1 MKKTDSLWKYADK
14 KTGVWAAVYS
24 CLTLFSVL
32 AVCLPSWYEKLP
44 QIDELVCGQVIWTGY
59 AKQADLLFVK
69 WILTGLPVLFLFFMG
84 ILCWNRKKQY
94 LNQTECM
101 ILGGGYLACLV
112 LGMIQ
117 PENGWKYGISFGV
130 LVVDYL
136 ICRQKS
142 SGREALQYFRNALYQ
157 AMLVTLLVM
166 TGVLVLS
173 FVSPQIAQLWQKC
186 GGLMPGLF
194 AVALLAFAVLREKSL
209 AAAFKIRWVQAAFP
223 FSLLGMVH
231 FRYAYEAEPGLMEL
245 FYSGRWKLFCFL
257 LAILLSAVCI
267 WQLARRR
274 QKLTVSTFAVV
285 ALLRV
290 FTQPEGLLSIDF
302 FHNGELSLPM
312 QQLSSYGRLPYQGLV
327 PIHGMCDYFFG
338 ALDVLFFDGSYLA
351 LNAAK
356 VVGNMLMAI
365 FLAVII
371 YYFVQSRVQGLLMLY
386 FFIPY
391 LIDVA
396 GMRYLFLFAMFL
408 ILFSRRVR
416 DGLWYLYA
424 WILLSILATAWNASI
439 GGAAAIAFVPVV
451 LYRCIKFLPRQVKAL
466 MDSTAWQK
474 VRVAAAWLLLFA
486 LGVAYIPMFLQIVE
500 YLLDNTGTTL
510 YVNGMEMFQEVA
522 EASGDLVPGVW
533 GPHDGFFLM
542 SFGFVLPLLLCLYF
556 AFEKEK
562 GRAIEYLVSLL
573 CCFFV
578 LINYAFVRF
587 DEGLRTTVMGVFF
600 TLLIL
605 ITLLYEKGEK
615 AWHERDMRK
624 LSGLS
629 CCYLFGVFV
638 TLQLADTTPWIT
650 SGTLSLV
657 REIPAEIETTIR
669 GTPVDDPVVY
679 VTGDSVQM
687 EGLGSGFVQGNTLSS
702 LRNVQHVLVQ
712 QLDSDGT
719 CLDITN
725 EIAANVIFDRDNF
738 WPFTSAYNISNERM
752 QKKAIKMLSGNLPD
766 MILAAPVIM
775 FDEAPFSFRS
785 PILYQYLMEQGY
797 RAYKYENVIYLLRT
811 DNQVEGAKEDLQSFA
826 QLMHKKNLCYLPA
839 IWGSSE
845 GSDRQLQEIALG
857 YRIEPCEEGFTIR
870 FERPVDGDEL
880 TMLQLQLPMDVG
892 KEGAVEKSAD
902 ESIVTVSWKS
912 SVAEEEEAVFEFY
925 ADDAGDSGTYYMI
938 PLGLSPYF
946 GMTDQ
951 ITEIKVIYD
960 TKVLQ
965 IRQSEISCSFGKL
978 IEE

>member
-32 AVCLPSWYEKLP
+32 AACLPSWYEKFP
-44 QIDELVCGQVIWTGY
+44 RIDELVCGQVIWTGY
-59 AKQADLLFVK
+59 AKQADLLLVK
-69 WILTGLPVLFLFFMG
+69 CILVGVPLLFILFMG

-94 LNQTECM
+94 LNQTECT
-101 ILGGGYLACLV
+101 ILGGSYLGCLI
-112 LGMIQ
+112 LGMLQ
-117 PENGWKYGISFGV
+117 PGNGWQYGPSLGV
-130 LVVDYL
+130 FVAAYL
-136 ICRQKS
+136 ICRRKNSERDAVRFFQ
-142 SGREALQYFRNALYQ
+142 NALYH
-157 AMLVTLLVM
+157 AMFMSLLVI
-166 TGVLVLS
+166 TGILSLS
-173 FVSPQIAQLWQKC
+173 FVSSRIARLWQKC
-186 GGLMPGLF
+186 DSLPMIFFAVILLLF
-194 AVALLAFAVLREKSL
+194 AMLREKGV
-209 AAAFKIRWVQAAFP
+209 AAFNKICWVQAVFP

-231 FRYAYEAEPGLMEL
+231 FRYAYETEPGLMEL
-245 FYSGRWKLFCFL
+245 FYSGRWKLFCLL
-257 LAILLSAVCI
+257 LAVLLSAVCI
-267 WQLARRR
+267 WQLAWQR

-290 FTQPEGLLSIDF
+290 FTQPEGILSIDF

-312 QQLSSYGRLPYQGLV
+312 QQLTSYGRLPYQGLV

-338 ALDVLFFDGSYLA
+338 ALDALFFDGSYLA

-356 VVGNMLMAI
+356 VAGNMLMAL

-371 YYFVQSRVQGLLMLY
+371 YYFVQNHMQGLLMIYLLM
-386 FFIPY
+386 PY

-396 GMRYLFLFAMFL
+396 GMRYLFLFAMFF
-408 ILFSRRVR
+408 ILFSKRMR
-416 DGLWYLYA
+416 DGLWYLYT

-474 VRVAAAWLLLFA
+474 IRVAVAWLLLLV
-486 LGVAYIPMFLQIVE
+486 LGVLYIPMFLQIVE
-500 YLLDNTGTTL
+500 YLMDNTGTTL

-533 GPHDGFFLM
+533 GSHNGFFLM
-542 SFGFVLPLLLCLYF
+542 SFGFVLPLLVCLYF

-562 GRAIEYLVSLL
+562 KHAIEYLVSLL

-600 TLLIL
+600 TLVIL
-605 ITLLYEKGEK
+605 ITLLYEKGVK

-624 LSGLS
+624 LSGIS

-638 TLQLADTTPWIT
+638 MLQLADTTPWIT

-669 GTPVDDPVVY
+669 GSQEEDPVVY

-687 EGLGSGFVQGNTLSS
+687 ERLGNGFVQGNTLSS
-702 LRNVQHVLVQ
+702 LQNVQHVLTQ
-712 QLDSDGT
+712 QLGNDGT

-766 MILAAPVIM
+766 MILAAPAIV

-785 PILYQYLMEQGY
+785 PILYQYLMEHGY

-811 DNQVEGAKEDLQSFA
+811 DNQVEGSKEDPQSFA
-826 QLMHKKNLCYLPA
+826 QLMHKKNLGYLPA
-839 IWGSSE
+839 IWGSSD
-845 GSDRQLQEIALG
+845 GSNRQLQEVAPG
-857 YRIEPCEEGFTIR
+857 YRIRQDEDGFTIE
-870 FERPVDGDEL
+870 FERPVGGDEL
-880 TMLQLQLPMDVG
+880 TMLLLQLPMDDCKESTVG
-892 KEGAVEKSAD
+892 KAAD
-902 ESIVTVSWKS
+902 ESIVTVSWKTS
-912 SVAEEEEAVFEFY
+912 LAQEEEAVFEFY
-925 ADDAGDSGTYYMI
+925 ADDTGDSVVYMI

-946 GMTDQ
+946 GMTEK
-951 ITEIKVIYD
+951 ITEIKVTYD
-960 TKVLQ
+960 ARKLP
-965 IRQSEISCSFGKL
+965 IRQSQISCSFGKL